1 MYLFRQVVKELVD
14 LLNQDRSP
22 LGNSRPNPI
31 LDPVVQRTLT
41 NFSLIT
47 HGFGSPA
54 IVAAMTAIQN
64 YLSEMLKLVDKNF
77 AVNGNGLQG
86 TALQDASKAKDRLQM
101 MQDNGER
108 K

>member
-1 MYLFRQVVKELVD
+1 MKELVD

-22 LGNSRPNPI
+22 LGNTRPQHI
-31 LDPVVQRTLT
+31 LEPSVQRNLT

-54 IVAAMTAIQN
+54 IVAAMTAITN
-64 YLSEMLKLVDKNF
+64 YLNEMLKFVDKNYPNSTSLNSGISSLE
-77 AVNGNGLQG
+77 V
-86 TALQDASKAKDRLQM
+86 KVKD
-101 MQDNGER
+101 DNR